1 MQSTITAPA
10 VAQKRSLI
18 ARIRTRI
25 GAVLA
30 TLAFIVGV
38 PVASASATA
47 PSGTDLTDGAGD
59 TFFSTITSYFTSDV
73 LPAVLV
79 LLALM
84 VGVGVLIKWGKRA
97 AKSS

>member
-1 MQSTITAPA
+1 MQDTLAPA
-10 VAQKRSLI
+10 VPTVKRGI
-18 ARIRTRI
+18 VARMRTRI
-25 GAVLA
+25 GAILA
-30 TLAFIVGV
+30 TLAFMIGV

-47 PSGTDLTDGAGD
+47 PGTDLTNGAGD

>member
-1 MQSTITAPA
+1 MQITETRPVVADKVSVLSRLRSRIAAIVITVAAFTVATIAP
-10 VAQKRSLI
+10 
-18 ARIRTRI
+18 
-25 GAVLA
+25 
-30 TLAFIVGV
+30 
-38 PVASASATA
+38 ASAT
-47 PSGTDLTDGAGD
+47 PPDTDLTDGAGD
-59 TFFSTITSYFTSDV
+59 TFFSTITSYFTGDV

>member
-1 MQSTITAPA
+1 MERIKALYADSPIARTVT
-10 VAQKRSLI
+10 RSLAVI
-18 ARIRTRI
+18 SAVMIPTLGI
-25 GAVLA
+25 GAAGA
-30 TLAFIVGV
+30 T
-38 PVASASATA
+38 T
-47 PSGTDLTDGAGD
+47 TDLTNGAGD
-59 TFFSTITSYFTSDV
+59 TFFSTITSYFTGDV